1 MKTADEMLE
10 FMKLHKLGSGV
21 ISANEKR
28 HFKVLAKQLKP
39 NEDIDVCFMGLHNYK
54 SMSNHNGYWAYGITK
69 DKIIMAQ
76 NRVIGEHVLVVSL
89 RNINDVFMKT
99 GIVWGTLTIDTRDEI
114 FNIAI
119 DKNSIRNIHEMVTS
133 KLFEYTENLHKN
145 VVDGANPTNSAVDEL
160 IKWKNLMDQGII
172 TEEEF
177 ERKKFEIM
185 K

>member
-1 MKTADEMLE
+1 MKTSDEMLE

-99 GIVWGTLTIDTRDEI
+99 GIVWGTLTIDTRDEV

-119 DKNSIRNIHEMVTS
+119 DKNSIRNIHEMVTD
-133 KLFEYTENLHKN
+133 KLFEYTENLRKN
-145 VVDGANPTNSAVDEL
+145 VVDGANPTNSAADEL
-160 IKWKNLMDQGII
+160 IK
-172 TEEEF
+172 
-177 ERKKFEIM
+177 
-185 K
+185 

>member
-28 HFKVLAKQLKP
+28 HFKVLEKQLKP
-39 NEDIDVCFMGLHNYK
+39 NEDIDVCFMGLHNFK
-54 SMSNHNGYWAYGITK
+54 SMSNHNGYWAYGLTK
-69 DKIIMAQ
+69 EKIIMTQ

-99 GIVWGTLTIDTRDEI
+99 GIVWGILTIDTRDEV

-119 DKNSIRNIHEMVTS
+119 DKNSIRNIHEMVTD
-133 KLFEYTENLHKN
+133 KLFEYTENLRKN
-145 VVDGANPTNSAVDEL
+145 VVDGSSPTNSAADEL
-160 IKWKNLMDQGII
+160 IKWKSLLDQGII

-177 ERKKFEIM
+177 ERKKFEIL

>member
-28 HFKVLAKQLKP
+28 HFKVLEKQLKT
-39 NEDIDVCFMGLHNYK
+39 NEDIDVCFMGLHNFK
-54 SMSNHNGYWAYGITK
+54 SMSNHNGYWAYGLTK
-69 DKIIMAQ
+69 EKIIMTQ

-89 RNINDVFMKT
+89 RNVNDVFMKT
-99 GIVWGTLTIDTRDEI
+99 GIVWGILTIDTRDEV

-119 DKNSIRNIHEMVTS
+119 DKNSIRNIHEMVTD
-133 KLFEYTENLHKN
+133 KLFEYTENLRKN
-145 VVDGANPTNSAVDEL
+145 VVDGANPTNSAADEL
-160 IKWKNLMDQGII
+160 IKWKSLLDQGII

-177 ERKKFEIM
+177 ERKKFEIL

>member
-10 FMKLHKLGSGV
+10 FMKLHKLGFGG

-28 HFKVLAKQLKP
+28 HFKVLEKQLKP

-54 SMSNHNGYWAYGITK
+54 SGSNHNGYWAYGITK
-69 DKIIMAQ
+69 DKIIMTQ
-76 NRVIGEHVLVVSL
+76 KRVIGEHVLVVSL

-99 GIVWGTLTIDTRDEI
+99 GITSGILTIDTRDEV
-114 FNIAI
+114 FNIST
-119 DKNSIRNIHEMVTS
+119 DKNSIRNIHEMVTN

-160 IKWKNLMDQGII
+160 IKWKSLLDQGII

-177 ERKKFEIM
+177 ERKKFEIL

>member
-1 MKTADEMLE
+1 MKTADKMLE

-133 KLFEYTENLHKN
+133 KLFEYTEKLHKN
-145 VVDGANPTNSAVDEL
+145 VVGGANPTNSAVDEL

-177 ERKKFEIM
+177 ERKKFEIL

>member
-1 MKTADEMLE
+1 MT
-10 FMKLHKLGSGV
+10 
-21 ISANEKR
+21 
-28 HFKVLAKQLKP
+28 
-39 NEDIDVCFMGLHNYK
+39 
-54 SMSNHNGYWAYGITK
+54 
-69 DKIIMAQ
+69 Q

-89 RNINDVFMKT
+89 RNVNDVFMKT

-145 VVDGANPTNSAVDEL
+145 VVDDANPTNSAVDEL

-177 ERKKFEIM
+177 ERKKFEIL

>member
-21 ISANEKR
+21 ISTNEKR

-99 GIVWGTLTIDTRDEI
+99 GIVWGTLTIDTRDEV

-119 DKNSIRNIHEMVTS
+119 DKNSIRNIHEMVTD

-145 VVDGANPTNSAVDEL
+145 VVDGATPPNSAADEL

-177 ERKKFEIM
+177 ERKKFEIL

>member
-54 SMSNHNGYWAYGITK
+54 SMSNHNGYWAYGMTK

-145 VVDGANPTNSAVDEL
+145 VVGGANPTNSAVDEL

-177 ERKKFEIM
+177 ERKKFEIL

>member
-28 HFKVLAKQLKP
+28 HFKVLEKQLKP
-39 NEDIDVCFMGLHNYK
+39 YEDIDVCFMGLHNFK
-54 SMSNHNGYWAYGITK
+54 SMSNHNGYWAYGLTK
-69 DKIIMAQ
+69 EKIIMTQ

-99 GIVWGTLTIDTRDEI
+99 GIVWGILTIDTRDEV

-119 DKNSIRNIHEMVTS
+119 DKNSIRNIHEMVTD
-133 KLFEYTENLHKN
+133 KLFEYTENLRKN
-145 VVDGANPTNSAVDEL
+145 VVDGANPTNSAADEL
-160 IKWKNLMDQGII
+160 IKWKSLLDQGII

-177 ERKKFEIM
+177 ERKKFEIL